1 MERNPLEHLLK
12 YNMDIGKTKPNTVR
26 KASTYCPFCDATNL
40 KNILEKRDTMIWLEN
55 AYPVLKDTWQTLVI
69 ESDKCNDD
77 FSSYSLAYAVNLISF
92 CLEKWD
98 QVKAMNEFASVLLYR
113 NYGRMSGGSI
123 HHPHSQII
131 GLKNYDYHEDIKHY
145 HFIGT
150 PLLHEESLEINLSIR
165 PIIGFYEINFI
176 IKNHYALHY
185 PVLYMQK
192 TAHYI
197 LTQISHSYNIFYY
210 DFPGDTNLY
219 VKIVPR
225 FLTNPLFV
233 GYMVPQIA
241 TEEETTPF
249 IDKLKQA
256 ILT

>member
-1 MERNPLEHLLK
+1 MK
-12 YNMDIGKTKPNTVR
+12 
-26 KASTYCPFCDATNL
+26 
-40 KNILEKRDTMIWLEN
+40 
-55 AYPVLKDTWQTLVI
+55 
-69 ESDKCNDD
+69 
-77 FSSYSLAYAVNLISF
+77 
-92 CLEKWD
+92 
-98 QVKAMNEFASVLLYR
+98 
-113 NYGRMSGGSI
+113 
-123 HHPHSQII
+123 
-131 GLKNYDYHEDIKHY
+131 
-145 HFIGT
+145 
-150 PLLHEESLEINLSIR
+150 
-165 PIIGFYEINFI
+165 
-176 IKNHYALHY
+176 
-185 PVLYMQK
+185 K